1 MPLLRRLVLLCAT
14 GIGAAVLA
22 GPVFAARPTLIALP
36 NSVATTHFVVHFQ
49 TDPTVPGAATQ
60 TTAGWIAAKAETA
73 YSAELADGYAAP
85 LSDGALGGDARTD
98 IYITDLSTSQALGLS
113 IPDTANPQTSGYI
126 LLDGT
131 TPEQAF
137 TAHTV
142 SHELFH
148 LIQFGIWATGGLTDD
163 WLYEGTAEWM
173 GYRSTG
179 YDTSGGLELGPAD
192 MSVDCSDPQGFA
204 GCDLRDPY
212 ANGGYSRWGFFEYL
226 GEKFGASFVKNVFTQ
241 AAGSGTSI
249 GGLVG
254 ALAAKGTTLSD
265 IYNAWSTADMSGG
278 YSVSALQAY
287 RPAPL
292 SIISAG
298 AKAGTILS
306 STVTVNHL
314 ATEYIAFTKGDGDN
328 SHPCFAATL
337 SLAVAIPAGASSKP
351 AFFWDAKDSA
361 PVQLAINGGTA
372 SASVPWDTC
381 NSPGKKAYLSLPNG
395 SQTLDGASFAVTA
408 SLAVDTSKPV
418 TATPPPDLVAL
429 PGVITAPTA
438 SVVPTIEVFGP
449 EVLRLSATTQ
459 QVRLIV
465 AASGEGTL
473 QAQLGSLSLGAQ
485 TLRGGNND
493 VRFTLPKGIL
503 AALRR
508 SAATSNVLTL
518 TPVAG
523 NGTATGPSVTR
534 KISVAPAKKAK
545 RPRA

>member
-1 MPLLRRLVLLCAT
+1 MPLLRRFGLLCAT
-14 GIGAAVLA
+14 SVGAAVLA
-22 GPVFAARPTLIALP
+22 GPVLAARPTLIALP
-36 NSVATTHFVVHFQ
+36 NSVATTHFIVHFQ
-49 TDPTVPGAATQ
+49 SDPTVPGAATQ
-60 TTAGWIAAKAETA
+60 TTAGWIAADAESA

-85 LSDGALGGDARTD
+85 MSDGALGGDARTD
-98 IYITDLSTSQALGLS
+98 IYIADLSSSHALGLS
-113 IPDTANPQTSGYI
+113 IPDTTNPQTSGYI

-148 LIQFGIWATGGLTDD
+148 LIQFGIWATGGWIDG

-179 YDTSGGLELGPAD
+179 YDTAGGLELGPAD
-192 MSVDCSDPQGFA
+192 MSVDCSDPNGFA
-204 GCDLRDPY
+204 GCDLGDPY

-226 GEKFGASFVKNVFTQ
+226 GEKFGASFVKSVFTQ
-241 AAGSGTSI
+241 AAGSGTAI

-254 ALAAKGTTLSD
+254 ALTAKGTTLAD
-265 IYNAWSTADMSGG
+265 TYNAWTTADMSGG
-278 YSVSALQAY
+278 YSVPALQAY

-292 SIISAG
+292 GIVSAG
-298 AKAGTILS
+298 AKAGTVLS
-306 STVTVNHL
+306 STVAVNHL
-314 ATEYIAFTKGDGDN
+314 ATEYIAFTKGDGDS

-337 SLAVAIPAGASSKP
+337 SLTVSIPAGTLSKP

-361 PVQLAINGGTA
+361 PVQLSVNGGTA

-381 NSPGKKAYLSLPNG
+381 NSSKQGYLSLPNA
-395 SQTLDGASFAVTA
+395 SQAVDGAAFSVTA
-408 SLAVDTSKPV
+408 SLAIDTSKPV

-429 PGVITAPTA
+429 PGVVTVPATA
-438 SVVPTIEVFGP
+438 VVPTIEVFGP
-449 EVLRLSATTQ
+449 ELLKLSATTQ
-459 QVRLIV
+459 QIRLIV
-465 AASGEGTL
+465 AASGEGML
-473 QAQLGSLSLGAQ
+473 QAHLGSLSLGAQ

-493 VRFTLPKGIL
+493 LRFTLPKGIL

-508 SAATSNVLTL
+508 SAARSNVLTL
-518 TPVAG
+518 TPLAG
-523 NGTATGPSVTR
+523 NGTAAGPSVTR

-545 RPRA
+545 RHGK

>member
-1 MPLLRRLVLLCAT
+1 MPVLRRFGLLCAT
-14 GIGAAVLA
+14 SAGAAVLA
-22 GPVFAARPTLIALP
+22 GPTLAARPALLALP
-36 NSVATTHFVVHFQ
+36 NSIGTTHFVVHFQ
-49 TDPTVPGAATQ
+49 SDPTVPGAATQ

-73 YSAELADGYAAP
+73 YSTELADGYAAP
-85 LSDGALGGDARTD
+85 LSDAALGGDARTD
-98 IYITDLSTSQALGLS
+98 IYIADLSTSHALGLS

-137 TAHTV
+137 TAHTI

-148 LIQFGIWATGGLTDD
+148 LIQFGIWATGGWIDD

-192 MSVDCSDPQGFA
+192 MSVDCSDPQGLA
-204 GCDLRDPY
+204 GCHLSDPY

-226 GEKFGASFVKNVFTQ
+226 GEKFGASFVKDVFTQ
-241 AAGSGTSI
+241 AASSGTAIS
-249 GGLVG
+249 GLVA
-254 ALAAKGTTLSD
+254 ALTAKGTTLAD
-265 IYNAWSTADMSGG
+265 TYNAWTIADMSGG

-292 SIISAG
+292 STVSAG
-298 AKAGTILS
+298 AKAGTIFS
-306 STVTVNHL
+306 KTVAVNHL
-314 ATEYIAFTKGDGDN
+314 ASEYIAFTKGDGDS
-328 SHPCFAATL
+328 SHPCFAGTL
-337 SLAVAIPAGASSKP
+337 SLTVAIPAGTLSKP

-361 PVQLAINGGTA
+361 PVQLSVNGATA

-381 NSPGKKAYLSLPNG
+381 NSSKKAYLSLPNA
-395 SQTLDGASFAVTA
+395 SQAVDGAAFSVTA
-408 SLAVDTSKPV
+408 SLAIDTSKPV

-429 PGVITAPTA
+429 PGVITVPTA
-438 SVVPTIEVFGP
+438 AVVPTIEVFGP
-449 EVLRLSATTQ
+449 EVLKLSATTL

-473 QAQLGSLSLGAQ
+473 KAQLGSLSLGAQ

-493 VRFTLPKGIL
+493 VRFTLPKGTL

-508 SAATSNVLTL
+508 SAAMSNVLTL
-518 TPVAG
+518 TPVAA
-523 NGTATGPSVTR
+523 NGVAAGPSVTR
-534 KISVAPAKKAK
+534 KISVSPAKKTK
-545 RPRA
+545 RHGP